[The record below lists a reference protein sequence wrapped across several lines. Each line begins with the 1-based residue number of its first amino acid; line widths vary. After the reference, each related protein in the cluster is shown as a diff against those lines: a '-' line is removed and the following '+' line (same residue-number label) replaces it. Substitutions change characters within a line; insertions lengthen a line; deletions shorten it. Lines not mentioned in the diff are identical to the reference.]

1 MAREDLHFRLRIPE
15 EIKARIE
22 QAASLNERSM
32 TAEII
37 SRLQWTLG
45 PADEEFQELQGK
57 LEESTDQVRE
67 LTWKVGFLEKD
78 IALRREQLREEIQ
91 KGEVLRG
98 DLAKEAGRGEAFK
111 SAIEIMARA
120 MEWSN
125 GAASREIL
133 EVIEKL
139 QPDQHGEK

>member
-1 MAREDLHFRLRIPE
+1 
-15 EIKARIE
+15 
-22 QAASLNERSM
+22 M